1 MDIKNLIEDYYIN
14 WAKRDR
20 QAVREVLSENFV
32 FRSPQDV
39 CYSADTF
46 LEQCWHYGDDVDE
59 VKFIKKVIQN
69 NEAFVLLEWFHKNT
83 NTSFHD
89 TEYIKIEDGKFKE
102 ILVIINDPEFYRI
115 LMRKK

>member
-1 MDIKNLIEDYYIN
+1 MNINELVEKYYKN

-20 QAVREVLSENFV
+20 QAVRDLLTDDFV
-32 FRSPQDV
+32 FRSFQDV
-39 CYSADTF
+39 IYGADSF
-46 LEQCWHYGDDVDE
+46 LNECWHFGNDVDE

-69 NEAFVLLEWFHKNT
+69 NEAFVILEWFHRDT

-89 TEYIKIEDGKFKE
+89 TEYIKIENGKFKE
-102 ILVIINDPEFYRI
+102 ILIIINDPEFFRI